1 MADSAEGLA
10 RIAAAFV
17 RRGVNFV
24 AIGGWAVQ
32 AQGFDLGYETEDI
45 DFTPDLGQD
54 NLERI
59 VKALEDLEAQTMY
72 RGLVLDI
79 LPDAQGLARTT
90 VWTMT
95 CPHGNFDL
103 VFDPAGLDGY
113 QQLLRTA
120 HPVSINAGGQRITV
134 LCADLA
140 DIIHSKQIA
149 NRDKDRGVLPL
160 LRDQIDELHQQQRLQ
175 KDGRA
180 QPEPGFGI
188 DL

>member
-1 MADSAEGLA
+1 MAEHAEGLV

-17 RRGVNFV
+17 RRKVNFV

-32 AQGFDLGYETEDI
+32 AQGFDLGYETDDI
-45 DFTPDLGQD
+45 DFTPDLGPD

-59 VKALEDLEAQTMY
+59 VEALEDLEAQTKY
-72 RGLVLDI
+72 RGLVLDV
-79 LPDAQGLARTT
+79 LPDAQGLARTP

-95 CPHGNFDL
+95 CPHGKFDL

-113 QQLLRTA
+113 HQLLPTA
-120 HPVSINAGGQRITV
+120 HPVSVNADGQRITV

-140 DIIHSKQIA
+140 DIVKSKQAA
-149 NRDKDRGVLPL
+149 NREKDLGVLPL
-160 LRDQIDELHQQQRLQ
+160 LRTQIAELQQQQLPR
-175 KDGRA
+175 DDISR
-180 QPEPGFGI
+180 PDTGFGI

>member
-120 HPVSINAGGQRITV
+120 HPVSINAGGQRIVDAADPVEPHEALHAFAVHTLALPAQ
-134 LCADLA
+134 LCGDPRRPAGPAGAGVDLF
-140 DIIHSKQIA
+140 
-149 NRDKDRGVLPL
+149 DRP
-160 LRDQIDELHQQQRLQ
+160 DELGLGQLC
-175 KDGRA
+175 G
-180 QPEPGFGI
+180 
-188 DL
+188 

>member
-1 MADSAEGLA
+1 MADGAEGLA

-32 AQGFDLGYETEDI
+32 VQGFDLGYETEDI

-59 VKALEDLEAQTMY
+59 AETLKDLEAQTMY

-79 LPDAQGLARTT
+79 LPDARGLARTP

-113 QQLLRTA
+113 QQLLPTA

-140 DIIHSKQIA
+140 DIVRSKETA

-160 LRDQIDELHQQQRLQ
+160 LRAQIDEHQRQQQQ
-175 KDGRA
+175 KDEPTR
-180 QPEPGFGI
+180 PDPGFGI

>member
-59 VKALEDLEAQTMY
+59 VEALEDLEAQTMY

-79 LPDAQGLARTT
+79 LPDALGLARTT

-120 HPVSINAGGQRITV
+120 HPVSITPA
-134 LCADLA
+134 ASA
-140 DIIHSKQIA
+140 
-149 NRDKDRGVLPL
+149 
-160 LRDQIDELHQQQRLQ
+160 
-175 KDGRA
+175 
-180 QPEPGFGI
+180 
-188 DL
+188 

>member
-59 VKALEDLEAQTMY
+59 ADALEDLGAQTMY

-79 LPDAQGLARTT
+79 VPDAQGLARTP

-95 CPHGNFDL
+95 CPHGNFTWCSTP
-103 VFDPAGLDGY
+103 PAS
-113 QQLLRTA
+113 TA
-120 HPVSINAGGQRITV
+120 TSSCSLPPTPSASTPAANA
-134 LCADLA
+134 
-140 DIIHSKQIA
+140 
-149 NRDKDRGVLPL
+149 
-160 LRDQIDELHQQQRLQ
+160 
-175 KDGRA
+175 
-180 QPEPGFGI
+180 
-188 DL
+188 